1 MAENLE
7 LGLACVTRPS
17 SVLRLGTSGRQS
29 WLGKGRSEPW
39 THSSLL
45 VSAPPTR
52 PWQHVKNTP
61 IWQICKT
68 LSCVYLSTLKDQL
81 CNVVVKNVAHC
92 VTIKWSFREA
102 TLEIYQCLFVARI
115 YACAAATQ
123 TFLSRVRS
131 TCICE
136 RRDLRFPV
144 SRKSVYW
151 RSVNVSL
158 ICIKETA
165 VEETLAVP
173 RGWVG
178 L

>member
-17 SVLRLGTSGRQS
+17 SVLKLGTSGRQN
-29 WLGKGRSEPW
+29 WLGKGRSESW

-81 CNVVVKNVAHC
+81 CNLLDC
-92 VTIKWSFREA
+92 VTIKWSFRET
-102 TLEIYQCLFVARI
+102 TLEIYQCLVVARI

-131 TCICE
+131 TYVFQFQGSQFTGAQST
-136 RRDLRFPV
+136 LVWFV
-144 SRKSVYW
+144 SKRQ
-151 RSVNVSL
+151 
-158 ICIKETA
+158 
-165 VEETLAVP
+165 P
-173 RGWVG
+173 
-178 L
+178 